1 MKKFMVMAAAALMAL
16 AANAQTSPEAKAI
29 KKMKSYDE
37 VLAALKANEATFN
50 NDDKAFAYNKLVD
63 LAIKES
69 SDKEKA
75 AIEAQLV
82 KNNDANAQLN
92 AAKNDA
98 TYKAIEAALKCN
110 SYDEKGKYQGK
121 NVDRLMTLRN
131 SMVQAGLDAYNVK
144 DYANATRYFGAFV
157 DTRTD
162 KLFEK
167 ADFSREQNFGQI
179 AYYAALAAYFNK
191 EFKKCDTYA
200 AAALNSADRDS
211 VANDVII
218 VMIGALEEQAK
229 TAAIDTTTFVNKMKE
244 LYKEFPTN
252 ENVFG
257 KLAGLYDETGNK
269 EGSKELL
276 DIRLAKNPNDPMAN
290 AYVGQAAQNEGKF
303 EEAIAAYKKTL
314 SIKPDFLA
322 VKLNLAVC
330 YLNMTAAAVDKN
342 TDTRGNIKPDVKAK
356 AIEDLTTART
366 ILEEIKAQDPDS
378 QQVKWAYPLER
389 VNYALENLK

>member
-1 MKKFMVMAAAALMAL
+1 
-16 AANAQTSPEAKAI
+16 
-29 KKMKSYDE
+29 
-37 VLAALKANEATFN
+37 
-50 NDDKAFAYNKLVD
+50 
-63 LAIKES
+63 
-69 SDKEKA
+69 
-75 AIEAQLV
+75 
-82 KNNDANAQLN
+82 
-92 AAKNDA
+92 
-98 TYKAIEAALKCN
+98 
-110 SYDEKGKYQGK
+110 
-121 NVDRLMTLRN
+121 
-131 SMVQAGLDAYNVK
+131 
-144 DYANATRYFGAFV
+144 
-157 DTRTD
+157 
-162 KLFEK
+162 
-167 ADFSREQNFGQI
+167 
-179 AYYAALAAYFNK
+179 
-191 EFKKCDTYA
+191 
-200 AAALNSADRDS
+200 
-211 VANDVII
+211 
-218 VMIGALEEQAK
+218 MIGALEEQAK

-356 AIEDLTTART
+356 AIEDLTTAQT

-389 VNYALENLK
+389 VNYALENIK

>member
-110 SYDEKGKYQGK
+110 SYDEKGKYQSK

-218 VMIGALEEQAK
+218 VMIGSR
-229 TAAIDTTTFVNKMKE
+229 
-244 LYKEFPTN
+244 
-252 ENVFG
+252 G
-257 KLAGLYDETGNK
+257 AG
-269 EGSKELL
+269 
-276 DIRLAKNPNDPMAN
+276 
-290 AYVGQAAQNEGKF
+290 
-303 EEAIAAYKKTL
+303 
-314 SIKPDFLA
+314 
-322 VKLNLAVC
+322 
-330 YLNMTAAAVDKN
+330 
-342 TDTRGNIKPDVKAK
+342 
-356 AIEDLTTART
+356 
-366 ILEEIKAQDPDS
+366 
-378 QQVKWAYPLER
+378 
-389 VNYALENLK
+389 